1 MKRERKDV
9 IFSVLTVF
17 GSAIVFLTIGYTAA
31 FFHGPTY
38 TMTTQIEYV
47 KPSDPIEPEQETS
60 VSDFEKIDLNTA
72 TEEQLMTIPG
82 IGKTYARRIIEYRED
97 IGAFIQLEQLKEV
110 ERVGEKLYLQ
120 WLPYLTLSQD
130 DRLEE

>member
-1 MKRERKDV
+1 MIMKRERKDV

-72 TEEQLMTIPG
+72 T
-82 IGKTYARRIIEYRED
+82 
-97 IGAFIQLEQLKEV
+97 
-110 ERVGEKLYLQ
+110 
-120 WLPYLTLSQD
+120 
-130 DRLEE
+130 